1 MYGGGRVR
9 RWKQQGREKSSE
21 QQGLT
26 GELFNGMWKMGSS
39 LMDIDD
45 QFSKVKGIP
54 ELVFF

>member
-1 MYGGGRVR
+1 MCDGGRVR

-26 GELFNGMWKMGSS
+26 GEWFNGMLKMGSC

-45 QFSKVKGIP
+45 QFSKVKRIP